1 MVWAGGGFRDVD
13 DVGDEFGGVGEGTFC
28 EETGEHCLAN
38 ARVTSDYNGWHRERV
53 CSVVAAGGAAA

>member
-1 MVWAGGGFRDVD
+1 
-13 DVGDEFGGVGEGTFC
+13 VGEGTFC

-53 CSVVAAGGAAA
+53 CSVVAAGGAARLCWFAGSGQRVCVVEK

>member
-1 MVWAGGGFRDVD
+1 MD

-53 CSVVAAGGAAA
+53 CSVVAAGGAAV